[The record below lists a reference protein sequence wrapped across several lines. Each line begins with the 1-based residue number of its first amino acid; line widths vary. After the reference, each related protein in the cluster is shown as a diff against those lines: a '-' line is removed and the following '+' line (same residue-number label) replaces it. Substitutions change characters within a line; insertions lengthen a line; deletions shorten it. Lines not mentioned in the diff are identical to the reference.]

1 MMAMMERVTS
11 VKEKKYVVFRASA
24 DRRRPWQT
32 FEIVQWN
39 RNFFFS
45 NHIFKI
51 IFFFKLVESKFH

>member
-11 VKEKKYVVFRASA
+11 VKEKKYVVLRASA

-39 RNFFFS
+39 RNFFFQITFS
-45 NHIFKI
+45 KL
-51 IFFFKLVESKFH
+51 IFFF